1 MEEEQVKSNV
11 NKAEQKVPKKSE
23 KDRNGMMGGLV
34 FGVILVFFTY
44 QIYDKI
50 FEFPIGKILVYILGF
65 FAFICFAVA
74 LSCFF
79 DFKESKKMEKL
90 DEDARREEKE
100 FSEIDPEK
108 RALRAEKMFRMNQK
122 ELMRYYDMN
131 LAQTKFLSGL
141 GIMMI
146 IFGILIVAATL
157 YMYMSLDADKV
168 LLFVGSLSGIIVDFI
183 GAIFIT
189 MYTKNIEAAV
199 KFHAKFAES
208 NNLLL
213 ANSIANKIEDDK
225 IREDTL
231 SEISKNIILYKKTRW
246 SNGKQFGNRKSVSQ
260 NKMCK

>member
-1 MEEEQVKSNV
+1 MEEQGKNDNNEIEKKNQ
-11 NKAEQKVPKKSE
+11 KKSQ
-23 KDRNGMMGGLV
+23 KDMNGVIGGLV
-34 FGVILVFFTY
+34 CGLIFAFVSY
-44 QIYDKI
+44 QIYI
-50 FEFPIGKILVYILGF
+50 NLTEFPIGKILAYIIGF
-65 FAFICFAVA
+65 FALICFMVAV
-74 LSCFF
+74 SCFF
-79 DFKESKKMEKL
+79 DYKESKKVEKL

-100 FSEIDPEK
+100 FSEIAPEK

-146 IFGILIVAATL
+146 IFGILIVAASL
-157 YMYMSLDADKV
+157 YMYISMDADKV
-168 LLFVGSLSGIIVDFI
+168 LLFVGSLSGIVVDFI
-183 GAIFIT
+183 GAIFIK

-213 ANSIANKIEDDK
+213 ANSIANKIEDDR

-231 SEISKNIILYKKTRW
+231 AEISKSIILIKESTTE
-246 SNGKQFGNRKSVSQ
+246 
-260 NKMCK
+260 

>member
-1 MEEEQVKSNV
+1 MI
-11 NKAEQKVPKKSE
+11 
-23 KDRNGMMGGLV
+23 
-34 FGVILVFFTY
+34 GV
-44 QIYDKI
+44 
-50 FEFPIGKILVYILGF
+50 
-65 FAFICFAVA
+65 
-74 LSCFF
+74 SCFF
-79 DFKESKKMEKL
+79 DYKESKKMENL
-90 DEDARREEKE
+90 DEDARIEEKE
-100 FSEIDPEK
+100 FSQIAPEK

-131 LAQTKFLSGL
+131 LAQTRFLSGL

-146 IFGILIVAATL
+146 IFGILIVVASL
-157 YMYMSLDADKV
+157 YMYMSMAADKD

-183 GAIFIT
+183 GAVFIK

-231 SEISKNIILYKKTRW
+231 SEISKNIILIKESTIE
-246 SNGKQFGNRKSVSQ
+246 
-260 NKMCK
+260 

>member
-1 MEEEQVKSNV
+1 M
-11 NKAEQKVPKKSE
+11 
-23 KDRNGMMGGLV
+23 NGVIGGLV
-34 FGVILVFFTY
+34 FGMLFALVSY
-44 QIYDKI
+44 QIYTYLIK
-50 FEFPIGKILVYILGF
+50 FPIGRILAYIIGF
-65 FAFICFAVA
+65 LAFVCFMIAV
-74 LSCFF
+74 SCFL
-79 DFKESKKMEKL
+79 DYKESKKMEKL
-90 DEDARREEKE
+90 DEDAHREEKE

-146 IFGILIVAATL
+146 MFGILIVATSL
-157 YMYMSLDADKV
+157 FMYMSMDADTV

-183 GAIFIT
+183 GAIFIK

-213 ANSIANKIEDDK
+213 ANSIANKIEDDSK
-225 IREDTL
+225 REDTL
-231 SEISKNIILYKKTRW
+231 SEITKNIILIKESTTE
-246 SNGKQFGNRKSVSQ
+246 
-260 NKMCK
+260 

>member
-1 MEEEQVKSNV
+1 MGEKQKN
-11 NKAEQKVPKKSE
+11 NDINTAEQKKSE
-23 KDRNGMMGGLV
+23 RDRNGIFGGLV
-34 FGVILVFFTY
+34 FGIILVFLTF
-44 QIYDKI
+44 QIYTK
-50 FEFPIGKILVYILGF
+50 FYALPIGKVVVYITGF
-65 FAFICFAVA
+65 CAFVCFAV
-74 LSCFF
+74 SISSFF
-79 DFKESKKMEKL
+79 DYKESKKIEKL
-90 DEDARREEKE
+90 DEDARKEEKE
-100 FSEIDPEK
+100 FSEIAPEK

-146 IFGILIVAATL
+146 IFGILIVVATL
-157 YMYMSLDADKV
+157 YMYMSLDADKL

-183 GAIFIT
+183 GAIFIK

-213 ANSIANKIEDDK
+213 ANSIANKIEDDN

-231 SEISKNIILYKKTRW
+231 SEISKNIILAKKST
-246 SNGKQFGNRKSVSQ
+246 KK
-260 NKMCK
+260 